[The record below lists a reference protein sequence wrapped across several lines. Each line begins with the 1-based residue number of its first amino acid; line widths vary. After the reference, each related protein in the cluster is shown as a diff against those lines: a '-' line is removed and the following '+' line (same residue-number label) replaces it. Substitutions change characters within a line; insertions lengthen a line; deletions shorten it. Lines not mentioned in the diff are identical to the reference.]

1 MYLENVGI
9 RSIERLEG
17 VPNPLIIRRIRNSAS
32 IISELD
38 RLFLTAICNLL
49 FFNGL
54 QMILLNLKLCSLTG
68 CSHGCKYCYLKGMGM
83 NHPPKPKKMLYD
95 ESGQLSGQLITPL
108 KFARDCY
115 RPELKQLIAENPT
128 VKEKGIFLSFATDP
142 LLLQTIEYTNAIIKM
157 NARYDV
163 KSVLLTKTSNKS
175 WLIWLRDYF
184 MTLPNY
190 DYEDFKNLIE
200 YGVTLTGFDELEPDA
215 APNRERKK
223 SLQFAKTRKFT
234 TWVSLEPIIDFNK
247 SLEMIEQ
254 SKDFTDYY
262 KIGLHSRKK
271 YARTEALEFKRK
283 VEELLPTGNFEFKNS
298 FKKLIDEV

>member
-1 MYLENVGI
+1 
-9 RSIERLEG
+9 
-17 VPNPLIIRRIRNSAS
+17 
-32 IISELD
+32 
-38 RLFLTAICNLL
+38 
-49 FFNGL
+49 
-54 QMILLNLKLCSLTG
+54 
-68 CSHGCKYCYLKGMGM
+68 
-83 NHPPKPKKMLYD
+83 
-95 ESGQLSGQLITPL
+95 
-108 KFARDCY
+108 
-115 RPELKQLIAENPT
+115 
-128 VKEKGIFLSFATDP
+128 LSFATDP